1 MLSRSLLLGLLSL
14 GGALASIQ
22 VNKAPDGSIISV
34 VSKPGGN
41 DDERPAALGK
51 RDCTHNNCLRAMI
64 ARPDAATSFCRTY
77 TTAAPPQTTVAPFTQ
92 CSSAPKASS
101 ACTCFVP
108 PPPAPT
114 CGPPGS
120 FCDINNFIQQ
130 CCDIAGCD
138 GCKGCQFPN
147 LDPNNGICL

>member
-14 GGALASIQ
+14 GGALASIE
-22 VNKAPDGSIISV
+22 VNKALDGTIISV
-34 VSKPGGN
+34 TSKPGGD

-77 TTAAPPQTTVAPFTQ
+77 TTAAPQTAVAPFTQ
-92 CSSAPKASS
+92 CSGAAKASS

-108 PPPAPT
+108 VAPPPAPT

-120 FCDINNFIQQ
+120 HCDINNFIQQ
-130 CCDIAGCD
+130 CCDSGCV
-138 GCKGCQFPN
+138 GCKGCYFPN
-147 LDPNNGICL
+147 FDPNDGLCF